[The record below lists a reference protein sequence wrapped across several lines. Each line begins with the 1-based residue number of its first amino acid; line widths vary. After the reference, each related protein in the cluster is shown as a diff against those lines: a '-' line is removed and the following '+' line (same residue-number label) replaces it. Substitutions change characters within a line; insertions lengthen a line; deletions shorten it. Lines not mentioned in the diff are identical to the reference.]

1 MGAII
6 GGLVAAA
13 IGAAVYIYSRKSKKG
28 KAPYLML
35 SRESS
40 NYIVAI
46 SIHCSILFL
55 FIFKTLVE
63 KLLILGILK

>member
-35 SRESS
+35 SRES